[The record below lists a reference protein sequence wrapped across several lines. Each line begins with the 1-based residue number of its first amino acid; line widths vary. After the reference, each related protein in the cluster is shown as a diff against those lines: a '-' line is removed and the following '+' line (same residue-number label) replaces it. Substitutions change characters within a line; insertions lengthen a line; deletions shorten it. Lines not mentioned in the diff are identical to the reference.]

1 MRKFV
6 GQLDHDLRNHLNPIV
21 LQLQPSVLAQLS
33 ASGTTAEAIAHA
45 IDADP
50 EEVYHVL
57 RHLAANEALIETK
70 GDEPG
75 TEEFSRIK

>member
-1 MRKFV
+1 VEAGKKAATR
-6 GQLDHDLRNHLNPIV
+6 I
-21 LQLQPSVLAQLS
+21 LQLQPRVLAQLS
-33 ASGTTAEAIAHA
+33 ASGKTAEAIAHA

-57 RHLAANEALIETK
+57 RHLAANDASIETK
-70 GDEPG
+70 GNEPG